1 MNLPRTSPKESKI
14 LTNNGNGTMPI
25 RIVTCCLAAKVEIF
39 INLIIYP
46 EFLIKKRKHIM
57 KILFVCSA
65 NVWGGNEKWTSMAIS
80 QLRRQNKVFLCYKN
94 KNLSDKFGMNS
105 SGFRAPFR
113 NYTDLT
119 TFYKIFCFVK
129 KHKIDIIVST
139 KKKEYFICGVV
150 AKLAGIKN
158 VLRLGS
164 LRKLDKPVW
173 HNIVYDK
180 LNHGMIVNAH
190 RIKQTLL
197 QYDFMHNN
205 KIKVIYNG
213 IVQDEVNEHILKTD
227 NMFSITS
234 AGRLTKP
241 KGFHILIRAV
251 AELPVNIRQKIQ
263 VKIIGDGP
271 YRKELEDLA
280 KKLNVFRNVHFSGFV
295 NTPQRIIA
303 ASDVFVLLSLNEGLS
318 NSLLEAMI
326 NGVPVLTTDAGGVR
340 EFIKHKKNGFI
351 TRSINPSDIA
361 SELKNII
368 ENREESASI
377 GREGR
382 KTVAELFS
390 MDKMGTEIENFLK
403 KVIAA

>member
-1 MNLPRTSPKESKI
+1 
-14 LTNNGNGTMPI
+14 
-25 RIVTCCLAAKVEIF
+25 
-39 INLIIYP
+39 
-46 EFLIKKRKHIM
+46 
-57 KILFVCSA
+57 
-65 NVWGGNEKWTSMAIS
+65 MAIS
-80 QLRRQNKVFLCYKN
+80 RLRKQNKVFLCYKN
-94 KNLSDKFGMNS
+94 RDLSEKFGKNL
-105 SGFRAPFR
+105 SGFRAPFK
-113 NYTDLT
+113 NYTDLI

-164 LRKLDKPVW
+164 VRKLNKPVW

-190 RIKQTLL
+190 RIKQNLL
-197 QYDFMHNN
+197 QNDFMHDN

-213 IVQDEVNEHILKTD
+213 IEQDKANENIVKTD
-227 NMFSITS
+227 DMFSITS
-234 AGRLTKP
+234 SGRLTKP
-241 KGFHILIRAV
+241 KGFHLLIMAV

-271 YRKELEDLA
+271 YGKKLKELTEIL
-280 KKLNVFRNVHFSGFV
+280 KISRNVQFTGFID
-295 NTPQRIIA
+295 NPQRIIA
-303 ASDVFVLLSLNEGLS
+303 ASDLFVLLSFNEGLS

-326 NGVPVLTTDAGGVR
+326 NGIPVLTTNAGGVR
-340 EFIKHKKNGFI
+340 EFITHKKNGFI
-351 TRSINPSDIA
+351 TQSMEPSDIA

-368 ENREESASI
+368 ENRTESVNI

-403 KVIAA
+403 RVINV